1 MRKGL
6 KIIICCTFL
15 LSSFQLLAE
24 ENNSEE
30 ELSNNL
36 LRAITPCVYS
46 LMALDQ
52 ICDDKEECLTYSDLE
67 KCISSVNKVL
77 PGIPRDNII
86 YKIGYFTGRPDAID
100 ELYVK
105 DHPNDPDAYALA
117 GKDFPTQQIKTY
129 SAVQIVNAFKANELK
144 ANNDFKG
151 KEIIVKGYVDRISVN
166 FGKVC
171 VEIRGDELGIQNVGA
186 YIIKSE
192 ENKAAN
198 LSAGQEI
205 QVKGTCNGLS
215 FLNVS
220 LIDAVIL

>member
-1 MRKGL
+1 MKKRL
-6 KIIICCTFL
+6 EIIIGCAFL
-15 LSSFQLLAE
+15 LSSFQLTAE
-24 ENNSEE
+24 ENNSEDI
-30 ELSNNL
+30 SNNL

-46 LMALDQ
+46 LIALDQ
-52 ICDDKEECLTYSDLE
+52 ICDDEEECLTFVELE
-67 KCISSVNKVL
+67 KCISAVNKVF

-100 ELYVK
+100 ELYIK

-117 GKDFPTQQIKTY
+117 GKDFPVQQIQTY
-129 SAVQIVNAFKANELK
+129 SAVQLVNAFKANELK

-151 KEIIVKGYVDRISVN
+151 KEIIVKGYVDRVSVN

-171 VEIRGDELGIQNVGA
+171 VEIRGDEFGIQNVGA

-192 ENKAAN
+192 EAKAAN
-198 LSAGQEI
+198 LTAGQEI

-215 FLNVS
+215 FMSVS
-220 LIDAVIL
+220 LVDAVIL